1 MSTLSA
7 SLALLSALIVP
18 HPLALLPG
26 EAKASLLGDRARPLA
41 MQSPWWE
48 NYETKDRFLCD
59 RRISVVLERNESQA
73 SLISGGSRMILF
85 RESSEAP
92 GVRYRNDQMLIILR
106 GDELTLERLPDR
118 LSCVRTEQV

>member
-1 MSTLSA
+1 MSTLTA
-7 SLALLSALIVP
+7 SLALLSALIMP
-18 HPLALLPG
+18 PPLALLPS
-26 EAKASLLGDRARPLA
+26 EAQAPLLRDRVRPLA

-48 NYETKDRFLCD
+48 NYEKKDLFLCD

-73 SLISGGSRMILF
+73 SLISGGSRAILF

-92 GVRYRNDQMLIILR
+92 VVRYRNDQMLIILR